1 MKKAVKRLPDNVYG
15 PRRSAGFTLIELAIV
30 VAIIGIISTVG
41 FQSYG
46 EYIEKQR
53 RGDARALLMINSSRL
68 TRCLTFGGSYANC
81 RLDQTSEEGHYTLN
95 TDIDTFTWQ
104 LTAVPAAGSPQ
115 VSDEDCVSFQLNH
128 VGLKTATG
136 AAPNECW

>member
-1 MKKAVKRLPDNVYG
+1 MKRSINELPTAVNG
-15 PRRSAGFTLIELAIV
+15 FGRSAGFTLIELAIV

-53 RGDARALLMINSSRL
+53 RGDARALLMINGSRL

-81 RLDQTSEEGHYTLN
+81 RLEDTSEAGHYTLTTN
-95 TDIDTFTWQ
+95 IDTFTWQ
-104 LTAVPAAGSPQ
+104 LTAVPADGSPQ
-115 VSDEDCVSFQLNH
+115 ASDEDCASFQLNH

-136 AAPNECW
+136 AAANECW